1 MKWFAAWNKR
11 GRLGG
16 TCAIGAVPE
25 RRFCLTED
33 RVVGSGVAEE
43 LHVQR
48 VENMKEDSVLREK
61 PRN

>member
-25 RRFCLTED
+25 RFCLTED

-43 LHVQR
+43 LQR
-48 VENMKEDSVLREK
+48 VETYKGLK
-61 PRN
+61 T